1 MPPLR
6 VLSVSRRGAASLA
19 VDRFAGRYA
28 LGKNQLPVQKKA
40 GADFMRDEVAT
51 RVVGGACSTVFG
63 QGAHGP
69 SERLS
74 QGTAATGVAQQPIL
88 ARHGAPSRLRAA
100 SNGAAGST
108 RDCSLA
114 SRRGCSP
121 LRVRSTA
128 VLW

>member
-51 RVVGGACSTVFG
+51 RVVGGACSEVF
-63 QGAHGP
+63 AGP
-69 SERLS
+69 AL
-74 QGTAATGVAQQPIL
+74 AALLRPGHELEAVAL
-88 ARHGAPSRLRAA
+88 AALEAGEPAPLFNSM
-100 SNGAAGST
+100 
-108 RDCSLA
+108 
-114 SRRGCSP
+114 SP
-121 LRVRSTA
+121 
-128 VLW
+128 